1 VRLSVTANTSA
12 ASFYY
17 DLGFVDVAEA
27 TLYSR
32 IAPRDRWPDHA
43 GASVVDLRF
52 DPPAEHTFTADALAR
67 TIT

>member
-32 IAPRDRWPDHA
+32 IAPRDR
-43 GASVVDLRF
+43 
-52 DPPAEHTFTADALAR
+52 
-67 TIT
+67 